1 MLSFR
6 SLTED
11 DFPMLHMWLQRPH
24 VKEWWDDGDDTLE
37 KVVSHYGADDGTKRF
52 VLLLR
57 HDSGGESV
65 AAGYFQHYRN
75 DENEIGI
82 DQFLSE
88 SDDLNHGIGTKAIIR
103 FIELILGQEAASTII
118 VDPIPNNH
126 RAIRCYEKVGF
137 QYRDTVE
144 GWNGEPVY
152 VMEIKVTRSE

>member
-1 MLSFR
+1 ML
-6 SLTED
+6 LD
-11 DFPMLHMWLQRPH
+11 WLQRPH
-24 VKEWWDDGDDTLE
+24 VKEWWDDGDDTLD
-37 KVVSHYGADDGTKRF
+37 KVAEHYGEDDGTERF
-52 VLLLR
+52 ILLL
-57 HDSGGESV
+57 ESESREGNLE
-65 AAGYFQHYRN
+65 AGYFQYYRN
-75 DENEIGI
+75 DKGEIGI

-103 FIELILGQEAASTII
+103 FIRLVIDREAPSTII

-152 VMEIKVTRSE
+152 VMELKVTRSE